1 MILHISRMRR
11 NVNRNVFNARKN
23 VSATAHADAETTSP
37 PTRAGYDRVCAC
49 VIACACIINVRDH
62 ICRARK
68 PHAVRR
74 AADVIIYVQKRSFTC
89 TFTHLNYKGA
99 RSHDWVTVLCCAVL
113 CCAVLCCAVLCCAV
127 LCCAVLCCAVLCCA
141 VLCCAVLCCA
151 VCGGI

>member
-23 VSATAHADAETTSP
+23 VSATAHADADDAATY
-37 PTRAGYDRVCAC
+37 TRRVRRVCAC
-49 VIACACIINVRDH
+49 VIACACTISVRDH

-99 RSHDWVTVLCCAVL
+99 RSHDWVTVLYCTVL
-113 CCAVLCCAVLCCAV
+113 YCTVLYCTVLYCTV
-127 LCCAVLCCAVLCCA
+127 LYCTVLYCTVLYCT
-141 VLCCAVLCCA
+141 VLYCT